1 MKKIRRPIEL
11 DVKEVKRRKRERII
25 IFFTVILIAVVTYVE
40 SRVFRGEM
48 LDLPISGNAL
58 IFGLININIILI
70 ILLIFLI
77 VRNVVKLIYDRR
89 RGIAGSKLRNRLVTA
104 FISLSLIPT
113 VLLFLVSIN
122 FLSYSIDNWFSIRI
136 SDALN
141 RTLEVAQL
149 YYQQSA
155 DQAKYYAREL
165 SSDISKNALYEGEK
179 FLYLKALVER
189 RHKNYK
195 LNMLEVHIQNQKDNI
210 VIRDQEYPRM
220 IPKPLSPV
228 SLEDLS
234 VGKEITTIE
243 QVGEGDLIRGAV
255 PVYSLANP
263 KLVVGFVMASYY
275 FPVGLV
281 DKIAVISKTSEE
293 YRQLK
298 LLKTPIKVGYIITL
312 FIVML
317 LIIFSA
323 TWFGIYLAKGITV
336 PIQDL
341 AEATRKIAQGD
352 LNHQITIVADDEIGV
367 LVDSF
372 NQMTRDLKQ
381 SNQGLEQANLNLE
394 QRRKYMEAILRNVS
408 VGVISI
414 DRNGVITTINRAA
427 ERMFNIQT
435 QNILNRPVFDVL
447 IPEHLVLAEEV
458 FQEMR
463 ERGEGFI
470 EKQID
475 LTLQDRALT
484 MLMTVTVIHDDE
496 GNNMGMVIL
505 FEDLTQLQRAERT
518 AAWREV
524 ARRMAHEIKNP
535 LTPVQ
540 LSAQRLQKK
549 YGDRF
554 GEEDTVFFECTKT
567 IVDQVEVL
575 KNLVDEFSQ
584 YARLPVTSL
593 SMNDLNEVIRDPVIL
608 FQDAHKGIAF
618 HFQPGPDIPNLML
631 DPEQIRRVMVNLLD
645 NAVAA
650 VDSPS
655 GRIEIRTTCHRAGW
669 TAKVEV
675 ADNGCGIP
683 ARYKVKMFE
692 PYFSTKRTGTGLGLA
707 IVNSIIADHGGR
719 VTVVDNHPKGTIV
732 AFELPF
738 SERRIARVVINDEK
752 SIPRDD
758 RRGNG

>member
-1 MKKIRRPIEL
+1 MKKIRRPVKL

-25 IFFTVILIAVVTYVE
+25 IFMTVILIVVVTYVE

-48 LDLPISGNAL
+48 LDLPISGNAM

-77 VRNVVKLIYDRR
+77 VRNVVKLIYERR
-89 RGIAGSKLRNRLVTA
+89 RGVAGSKLRNRLVAA

-155 DQAKYYAREL
+155 DQAKYYARQL
-165 SSDISKNALYEGEK
+165 SADISRNGLYEGEK

-189 RHKNYK
+189 RHKTYK
-195 LNMLEVHIQNQKDNI
+195 INMLEVHIENQKDNV
-210 VIRDQEYPRM
+210 VIRDHEHPQM
-220 IPKPLSPV
+220 VPKPLSPE
-228 SLEDLS
+228 SLEDLYI
-234 VGKEITTIE
+234 GKEVTTIE
-243 QVGEGDLIRGAV
+243 QVGQGDLIRGAV

-263 KLVVGFVMASYY
+263 KSVIGFVMASYY

-293 YRQLK
+293 YRQLR

-341 AEATRKIAQGD
+341 AKATRKIAQGD
-352 LNHQITIVADDEIGV
+352 LNHQIDIVADDEIGV

-394 QRRKYMEAILRNVS
+394 QRRKYMETILRNVS

-414 DRNGVITTINRAA
+414 NRNGVITTINRAA

-435 QNILNRPVFDVL
+435 QNVLNRPFYEVL
-447 IPEHLVLAEEV
+447 IPEHLALAEEIL
-458 FQEMR
+458 QEMR

-475 LTLQDRALT
+475 LTLRDLALT
-484 MLMTVTVIHDDE
+484 VLMTITVIHDDE

-505 FEDLTQLQRAERT
+505 FEDLTQLQRAERA

-549 YGDRF
+549 YGDRL
-554 GEEDTVFFECTKT
+554 GDDDTVFHECTKT

-584 YARLPVTSL
+584 YARLPVISL
-593 SMNDLNEVIRDPVIL
+593 AMNDLNEVIRDSVIL
-608 FQDAHKGIAF
+608 FQDAHKGIVF
-618 HFQPGPDIPNLML
+618 NFLPGPDVPKLML

-650 VDSPS
+650 VDSSS
-655 GRIEIRTTCHRAGW
+655 GRIEIRTTSDRVVWKARV
-669 TAKVEV
+669 KVT
-675 ADNGCGIP
+675 DNGCGIP
-683 ARYKVKMFE
+683 PGYKVKMFE

-707 IVNSIIADHGGR
+707 IVNSIIADHNGR
-719 VTVVDNHPKGTIV
+719 VTVADNHPKGTVV
-732 AFELPF
+732 AFELPL
-738 SERRIARVVINDEK
+738 SERRIARLVIDDEK
-752 SIPRDD
+752 NIPFDE
-758 RRGNG
+758 RRENG